1 MLSEYTPAV
10 LLITVKNVVALMVPA
25 LAIVCGL
32 LKLKANNPPTFV
44 NVFGRLANNVEILIF
59 LSVLDWIRYSK
70 SAEFTV
76 VAAVNSDTLLSAMC

>member
-1 MLSEYTPAV
+1 M
-10 LLITVKNVVALMVPA
+10 NVVALMVPA
-25 LAIVCGL
+25 LVMDCGL
-32 LKLKANNPPTFV
+32 FKLNANNPPTFS